1 VSDGGGSAPY
11 LGGDLVN
18 GGAGQDFPAKGII
31 LFRGPKSDAGL
42 HRFIAFSPRPG
53 DSQGWSAPW
62 FTSASKPHGQTA
74 DHLKIQLHSR
84 KSRRTRQS
92 NALKNHLHH
101 LSRSSAS
108 VLSMDCLSTRRRLSK
123 MTRRLAIADTVRFNF
138 RAIEALSIFESSN
151 ARSCASSAGVHG
163 WPAGRG
169 PSLISLSPS
178 ARARPGGDSGEAVRA
193 TGGDGGAVS
202 WHGSARAIS
211 LLFPLRLQPNSI
223 EGGCRF

>member
-1 VSDGGGSAPY
+1 MSDGGGSAPY

-18 GGAGQDFPAKGII
+18 GSAGQDFPAKGII

-123 MTRRLAIADTVRFNF
+123 MTRRWLLLTRSVLISGRSKLCPF
-138 RAIEALSIFESSN
+138 S
-151 ARSCASSAGVHG
+151 SCASSAGVHG